1 MNHIIML
8 LFRHV
13 RAHHF
18 KLVTALGIN
27 TPSPSTSVSL
37 LYGYHRRLLQTVNVQ
52 IEYATT
58 LKIRHQMQVKK
69 NRARVTNSRRHDLK

>member
-13 RAHHF
+13 HIILNWSLRLESTH
-18 KLVTALGIN
+18 
-27 TPSPSTSVSL
+27 PSPSISVSL

-69 NRARVTNSRRHDLK
+69 KIEHALPIADDMT

>member
-13 RAHHF
+13 HIILNWSLRLESTH
-18 KLVTALGIN
+18 
-27 TPSPSTSVSL
+27 PSPSTSVSL
-37 LYGYHRRLLQTVNVQ
+37 LYGYHRRLLQTVQ

>member
-13 RAHHF
+13 HIILNWSLRLESTH
-18 KLVTALGIN
+18 
-27 TPSPSTSVSL
+27 PSPSTSVSL

-58 LKIRHQMQVKK
+58 LKK

>member
-13 RAHHF
+13 HIILNWTLRLESTH
-18 KLVTALGIN
+18 
-27 TPSPSTSVSL
+27 PSPSTSVSL
-37 LYGYHRRLLQTVNVQ
+37 LYGYHSRLLQTFHVQ

-58 LKIRHQMQVKK
+58 LKIRHKMQVKNK
-69 NRARVTNSRRHDLK
+69 

>member
-13 RAHHF
+13 HIILNWSLRLESTH
-18 KLVTALGIN
+18 
-27 TPSPSTSVSL
+27 PSPSTSVSL
-37 LYGYHRRLLQTVNVQ
+37 LYGYHRRLLQTVQ

-69 NRARVTNSRRHDLK
+69 K